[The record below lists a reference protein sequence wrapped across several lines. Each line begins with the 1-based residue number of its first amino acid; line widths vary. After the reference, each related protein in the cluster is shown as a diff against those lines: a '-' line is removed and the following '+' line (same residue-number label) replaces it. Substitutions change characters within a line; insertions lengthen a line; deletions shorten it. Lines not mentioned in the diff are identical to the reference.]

1 MFKRKGGGG
10 GQKAFWKILKKTAL
24 SYTMASLSRYF
35 CDIDVG
41 DDDSDDLLI
50 LILTF
55 TTTSTTRS
63 GLTELQNK
71 FPALLSKVWTS

>member
-1 MFKRKGGGG
+1 M
-10 GQKAFWKILKKTAL
+10 
-24 SYTMASLSRYF
+24 TMMMNYHQVSRYF

-55 TTTSTTRS
+55 TTTSTTTFTTTSTTRS

-71 FPALLSKVWTS
+71 FPALLSKV